1 MSIYNSFLAIHE
13 RMMNWSLFLYRKT
26 GWGKKVWDSDA
37 VPKMSAESLL
47 LLLLYFLW
55 KNQRN
60 TVSSR
65 LHTSHLKFESDFSK
79 ETIFEAE
86 QVHLISNTV
95 IHPHCPSTET
105 ICESRV
111 WIQNFLDLF
120 NLGHFPETL
129 NNNTSYDKMFFFWL
143 EHVSS
148 GNWTG
153 YHAN

>member
-1 MSIYNSFLAIHE
+1 MREWWTEAYFFIIRQGGEKKCGIL
-13 RMMNWSLFLYRKT
+13 MLYLKCQQ
-26 GWGKKVWDSDA
+26 KVCCCCCYIFS
-37 VPKMSAESLL
+37 E
-47 LLLLYFLW
+47 